1 MANSD
6 NTQPRNEG
14 LPAWVTITVVL
25 VLLALLAYSVIVLGP
40 EGLPLTYFLGGLLG
54 VYGGA
59 NELLKARDRQ
69 RNSNGN
75 GGNGA

>member
-1 MANSD
+1 M
-6 NTQPRNEG
+6 
-14 LPAWVTITVVL
+14 WVNITVVL
-25 VLLALLAYSVIVLGP
+25 VVLTLLAYSIIFIGP

-69 RNSNGN
+69 RSNDRDDRQDRS
-75 GGNGA
+75 GGSP